1 MTQRHITLKIR
12 ERNTNSDIVETI
24 NTDGA
29 DLTLLNGGSSGF
41 EWQIYG
47 DMKEI
52 AESCLGY
59 ILLKADA
66 FG

>member
-29 DLTLLNGGSSGF
+29 DLTLLNGALNSSASLSVRFRRG
-41 EWQIYG
+41 QP
-47 DMKEI
+47 
-52 AESCLGY
+52 
-59 ILLKADA
+59 
-66 FG
+66 